1 MRTVRTINR
10 SLWSLAALGALLF
23 PISGAQAAGFGQP
36 VPWEM
41 DRQIPVT
48 ENARDI
54 LNFEIGLHWLSLA
67 ISVFVLGLILWCV

>member
-1 MRTVRTINR
+1 MRTVRTITR
-10 SLWSLAALGALLF
+10 SPLSLAALGALLAST
-23 PISGAQAAGFGQP
+23 SGALAAGFGQP

-41 DRQIPVT
+41 SRQIPVT

-67 ISVFVLGLILWCV
+67 ISVFVLGLIL